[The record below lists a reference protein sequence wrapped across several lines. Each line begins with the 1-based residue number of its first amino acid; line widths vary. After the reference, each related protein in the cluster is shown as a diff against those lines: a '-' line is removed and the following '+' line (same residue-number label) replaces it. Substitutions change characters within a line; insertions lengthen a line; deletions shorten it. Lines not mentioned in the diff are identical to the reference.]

1 MAGDEEEDGI
11 CPHFILRS
19 QCMECKKEAARRKI
33 ANMQTPHMVG
43 EALIEEVKKRTP
55 KLLEEKAKANHVLH
69 PEDWTVGEV
78 LERLGN
84 RGHGSHVQAFR
95 DFEPPID
102 GAKLLKLHKEDY
114 RILAVDSRTEYYI
127 RADMA
132 RLQLLAQL
140 PDGIRSIGGVQDLK
154 AELLLFENCPRC
166 VPAHISSL
174 LLPAHTFRV

>member
-1 MAGDEEEDGI
+1 MAGDDEEDGI

-43 EALIEEVKKRTP
+43 EALIEEAKKRTP

-69 PEDWTVGEV
+69 PEDWTVEEV

-84 RGHGSHVQAFR
+84 RGYSNHVQAFR
-95 DFEPPID
+95 DFEPAID

-114 RILAVDSRTEYYI
+114 RILAVDSRVSEPAPTRSLPYVV
-127 RADMA
+127 RASA
-132 RLQLLAQL
+132 CRL
-140 PDGIRSIGGVQDLK
+140 ST
-154 AELLLFENCPRC
+154 
-166 VPAHISSL
+166 ISEPTWHGSSC
-174 LLPAHTFRV
+174 